1 MLKKIIGVICTL
13 AILAVVVFALMGAG
27 TYRTMLP
34 DSLYKA
40 IGLSPQGTTVE
51 SVVGE

>member
-13 AILAVVVFALMGAG
+13 AILAVIVFALMGAG

-34 DSLYKA
+34 DSLYQA
-40 IGLSPQGTTVE
+40 IGLSPRGEAIE

>member
-13 AILAVVVFALMGAG
+13 AILAVIVFALMGAG
-27 TYRTMLP
+27 TYSTMLP
-34 DSLYKA
+34 DSLYQA
-40 IGLSPQGTTVE
+40 IGLSPRGEAIE

>member
-1 MLKKIIGVICTL
+1 MIKKIIGIICTL
-13 AILAVVVFALMGAG
+13 AILAVIVFALMGTG

-34 DSLYKA
+34 DSVYQA
-40 IGLSPQGTTVE
+40 IGLSPQGAAVE